1 MASWGSGAGEG
12 VSANPSIYPAHRSFM
27 CKTHFRVV
35 PPFGTLLIE
44 IIQPKKNKTRKKI
57 KSVPLLLHREAL
69 PHPEH
74 TQQMPSS
81 FYTNTYLYSSIVPCP
96 KKSTSLEGQNHV
108 PIHFYLIY
116 GVKLIKRLLSS
127 LWLCLHMQFNIYGI
141 NELFDI
147 MELIWRVW

>member
-35 PPFGTLLIE
+35 LPFGTLLIE

-57 KSVPLLLHREAL
+57 KSVPSLTQGGPAPPLT
-69 PHPEH
+69 H
-74 TQQMPSS
+74 T
-81 FYTNTYLYSSIVPCP
+81 TNAIFFLQTPTYSSIVSTMPEKIHLTGGAEPCP
-96 KKSTSLEGQNHV
+96 YPFLPNLWGKTHKTVTFQSLTVFAHAIQYV
-108 PIHFYLIY
+108 
-116 GVKLIKRLLSS
+116 
-127 LWLCLHMQFNIYGI
+127 YGI

-147 MELIWRVW
+147 MELI